1 MREAV
6 IQYGL
11 FLAETLTLL
20 LVIAGAVALITRL
33 ARRGRRRPWLEV
45 KNVNRRYDDVTRAV
59 RAQILPGPQVKLERK
74 ADRRRARAQAREQ
87 RRQAKHPQTTAA
99 QPDGAS
105 APPQRLRLFV
115 LDFQGDV
122 HASQVAALREEITAV
137 LMIATPQDEVVLRLE
152 NPGGLVH
159 DQGLAASQL
168 QRLTDRGV
176 PLTVAVDKVAA
187 SGGYLMACVA
197 TKILAAP
204 FAIVGSIGVISQTP
218 NFHRLLDRHGID
230 YEQFKGGEHKRTVT
244 LFGRTSQED
253 RARRTEE
260 VQDVHEL
267 FKQFVAAHRPGLD
280 LAQVATGQ
288 YWYGSR
294 ALELGL
300 VDELM
305 TSDDYLLDRRERAD
319 IFEVRFAP
327 ARSVRQRLARQA
339 ASMADRTAVLADAV
353 RRLAP

>member
-230 YEQFKGGEHKRTVT
+230 YEQFKGGEPS
-244 LFGRTSQED
+244 GRSPFSAAP
-253 RARRTEE
+253 RRRTGR
-260 VQDVHEL
+260 DAPRRS
-267 FKQFVAAHRPGLD
+267 KTSTSCSSSSWRRTGRGWTWRRSRPGS
-280 LAQVATGQ
+280 TG
-288 YWYGSR
+288 
-294 ALELGL
+294 
-300 VDELM
+300 
-305 TSDDYLLDRRERAD
+305 T
-319 IFEVRFAP
+319 AP
-327 ARSVRQRLARQA
+327 ARWSW
-339 ASMADRTAVLADAV
+339 ASSTS
-353 RRLAP
+353 